1 MLTELHINNVLL
13 IKKLSLSFSNGFSV
27 FTGETGA
34 GKSILLD
41 SLALAL
47 GERANFSLIRQ
58 GAEQGI
64 ITAVF
69 NNEHELITGFLTSQ
83 NLPVEESIIIRR
95 VLHIDGKSRA
105 FINDVPVSVALLR
118 KLGEKLL
125 DIHGQF
131 DNYRLINPAYH
142 QDILDS
148 FLPTKEILNNVAKAY
163 ENYLVARDLLES
175 TKEEVS
181 RLVAE
186 KDYIEYSL
194 NELLELKP
202 YENEEQELAL
212 KRVVL
217 NNSQRLEDI
226 FSDIRKELVGST
238 MLKKLH
244 KVLKQVDNAKKILG
258 DTPAIEEFL
267 NSVDATYTQLSNTI
281 ETFED
286 LASSLDFSKEE
297 LHALEER
304 LIELRTIAKKHNTT
318 SNHLTKLIDEFQEKL
333 HSMDISDKQLLA
345 LQEDE
350 KEKYD
355 IYLNYARKLTA
366 LRQETAIK
374 VASKVNKE
382 LEFLKLPHGEFKVVV
397 LPDNYS
403 KKGQDKVIFQVK
415 TNKGSNFGDLNK
427 IASGGEMARFMLAL
441 KMVLAEVDV
450 ISTLILD
457 EIDIGVGGDVADA
470 IGVRLANLANN
481 IQTIV
486 VTHSHQV
493 ASKGRNHYLV
503 AKNIYNDDTITTVQL
518 LNYQERVQEIA
529 RMLSGSIISQEALAT
544 ATNLLENK

>member
-13 IKKLSLSFSNGFSV
+13 IKKLSLSFSSGFSV

-47 GERANFSLIRQ
+47 GERANFSLIRK
-58 GAEQGI
+58 GAEQGTI
-64 ITAVF
+64 SAVF
-69 NNEHELITGFLTSQ
+69 YNEHEVIKDFLKAH
-83 NLPVEESIIIRR
+83 NLPIDENIIIRR
-95 VLHIDGKSRA
+95 VLQIDGKSRA

-118 KLGEKLL
+118 NLGEKLL

-131 DNYRLINPAYH
+131 DNYRLINSTYH

-148 FLPTKEILNNVAKAY
+148 FLPSKEILKKVMLAY
-163 ENYLVARDLLES
+163 EDYLLAKTLYES
-175 TKEEVS
+175 TKEEVAS
-181 RLVAE
+181 LIAE

-194 NELLELKP
+194 NELVNLNP

-217 NNSQRLEDI
+217 NNAQRLEDI
-226 FSDIRKELVGST
+226 FSDIRKELVDSAI
-238 MLKKLH
+238 LKRLH
-244 KVLKQVDNAKKILG
+244 KVLKQVDSAKKILG
-258 DTPAIEEFL
+258 ETVEIEEFV
-267 NSVDATYTQLSNTI
+267 NSVDATYVQLSNTV
-281 ETFED
+281 ENFED
-286 LASSLDFSKEE
+286 LASSLNFSQEE
-297 LHALEER
+297 LHSLEER
-304 LIELRTIAKKHNTT
+304 LIDLRTIAKKHNITT
-318 SNHLTKLIDEFQEKL
+318 DNLTGLIVEFQEKL
-333 HSMDISDKQLLA
+333 QAMDISDKKLLA
-345 LQEDE
+345 LKEEEQ
-350 KEKYD
+350 EKYN
-355 IYLNYARKLTA
+355 IYLNYAKELTA
-366 LRQETAIK
+366 LRKKTALT
-374 VASKVNKE
+374 VAYKVNAE
-382 LEFLKLPHGEFKVVV
+382 LEFLKLPHGEFKILV
-397 LPDNYS
+397 LPDSYS
-403 KKGQDKVIFQVK
+403 KKGQDKVVFQVK
-415 TNKGSNFGDLNK
+415 TNKGSDFGDLNK

-493 ASKGRNHYLV
+493 ASKGTKHYLV
-503 AKNIYNDDTITTVQL
+503 AKNIHNDDTITTVQL

-529 RMLSGSIISQEALAT
+529 RMLSGSVISQEALAT
-544 ATNLLENK
+544 ATNLLQNK

>member
-13 IKKLSLSFSNGFSV
+13 IKKLSLSFSSGFSV

-47 GERANFSLIRQ
+47 GERANFSLIRK
-58 GAEQGI
+58 GAEQGTI
-64 ITAVF
+64 SAVF
-69 NNEHELITGFLTSQ
+69 YNEHEVIKDFLKAH
-83 NLPVEESIIIRR
+83 NLPIDENIIIRR
-95 VLHIDGKSRA
+95 VLQIDGKSRA

-118 KLGEKLL
+118 NLGEKLL

-131 DNYRLINPAYH
+131 DNYRLINSTYH

-148 FLPTKEILNNVAKAY
+148 FLPSKEILKKVMLAY
-163 ENYLVARDLLES
+163 EDYLLAKTLYES
-175 TKEEVS
+175 TKEEVAS
-181 RLVAE
+181 LIAE

-194 NELLELKP
+194 NELVNLNP

-217 NNSQRLEDI
+217 NNAQRLEDI
-226 FSDIRKELVGST
+226 FSDIRKELVDSAI
-238 MLKKLH
+238 LKRLH
-244 KVLKQVDNAKKILG
+244 KVLKQVDSAKKILG
-258 DTPAIEEFL
+258 ETLEIEEFV
-267 NSVDATYTQLSNTI
+267 NSVDATYVQLSNTV
-281 ETFED
+281 ENFED
-286 LASSLDFSKEE
+286 LASSLNFSQEE
-297 LHALEER
+297 LHSLEER
-304 LIELRTIAKKHNTT
+304 LIDLRTIAKKHNITT
-318 SNHLTKLIDEFQEKL
+318 DNLTGLIVEFQEKL
-333 HSMDISDKQLLA
+333 QAMDISDKKLLA
-345 LQEDE
+345 LKEEEQ
-350 KEKYD
+350 EKYN
-355 IYLNYARKLTA
+355 IYLNYAKELTA
-366 LRQETAIK
+366 LRKKTALT
-374 VASKVNKE
+374 VAYKVNAE
-382 LEFLKLPHGEFKVVV
+382 LEFLKLPHGEFKILV
-397 LPDNYS
+397 LPDSYS
-403 KKGQDKVIFQVK
+403 KKGQDKVVFQVK
-415 TNKGSNFGDLNK
+415 TNKGSDFGDLNK

-493 ASKGRNHYLV
+493 ASKGTKHYLV
-503 AKNIYNDDTITTVQL
+503 AKNIHNDDTITTVQL

-529 RMLSGSIISQEALAT
+529 RMLSGSVISQEALAT
-544 ATNLLENK
+544 ATNLLQNK

>member
-13 IKKLSLSFSNGFSV
+13 IKKLSLSFSSGFSV

-47 GERANFSLIRQ
+47 GERANFSLIRK
-58 GAEQGI
+58 GAEQGTI
-64 ITAVF
+64 SAVF
-69 NNEHELITGFLTSQ
+69 YNEHEVIKDFLKAH
-83 NLPVEESIIIRR
+83 NLPIDENIIIRR
-95 VLHIDGKSRA
+95 VLQIDGKSRA

-118 KLGEKLL
+118 NLGEKLL

-131 DNYRLINPAYH
+131 DNYRLINSTYH

-148 FLPTKEILNNVAKAY
+148 FLPSKEILKKVMLAY
-163 ENYLVARDLLES
+163 EDYLLAKTLYES
-175 TKEEVS
+175 TKEEVAS
-181 RLVAE
+181 LIAE

-194 NELLELKP
+194 NELVNLNP

-217 NNSQRLEDI
+217 NNAQRLEDI
-226 FSDIRKELVGST
+226 FSDIRKELVDSAI
-238 MLKKLH
+238 LKRLH
-244 KVLKQVDNAKKILG
+244 KILKQVDGAKKILG
-258 DTPAIEEFL
+258 ETVEIEEFV
-267 NSVDATYTQLSNTI
+267 NSVDATYVQLSNTV
-281 ETFED
+281 ENFED
-286 LASSLDFSKEE
+286 LASSLNFSQEE
-297 LHALEER
+297 LHSLEER
-304 LIELRTIAKKHNTT
+304 LIDLRTIAKKHNITT
-318 SNHLTKLIDEFQEKL
+318 DNLTGLIVEFQEKL
-333 HSMDISDKQLLA
+333 QAMDISDKKLLA
-345 LQEDE
+345 LKEEEQ
-350 KEKYD
+350 EKYN
-355 IYLNYARKLTA
+355 IYLNYAKELTA
-366 LRQETAIK
+366 LRKKTALT
-374 VASKVNKE
+374 VAYKVNAE
-382 LEFLKLPHGEFKVVV
+382 LEFLKLPHGEFKILV
-397 LPDNYS
+397 LPDSYS
-403 KKGQDKVIFQVK
+403 KKGQDKVVFQVK
-415 TNKGSNFGDLNK
+415 TNKGSDFGDLNK

-493 ASKGRNHYLV
+493 ASKGTKHYLV
-503 AKNIYNDDTITTVQL
+503 AKNIHNDDTITTVQL

-529 RMLSGSIISQEALAT
+529 RMLSGSVISQEALAT
-544 ATNLLENK
+544 ATNLLQNK